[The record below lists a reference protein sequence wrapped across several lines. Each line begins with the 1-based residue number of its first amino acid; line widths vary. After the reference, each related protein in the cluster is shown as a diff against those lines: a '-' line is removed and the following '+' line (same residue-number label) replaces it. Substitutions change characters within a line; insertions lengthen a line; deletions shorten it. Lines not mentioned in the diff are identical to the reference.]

1 MNRTSLFPAL
11 AFGGSALAYS
21 FRLLQNR
28 TGFEPSGL
36 PVSGS
41 PWAILLPVV
50 LALVLAASLILA
62 GRIPSPKGN
71 ISCFEDAFSSFRTG
85 PLTLLTAGIFLLAIS
100 GGLQMAANLGLLPDT
115 VVLTASGLRGRS
127 LSTDSAGLLEGALTL
142 LCAICLFSTLRACR
156 YSGSRE
162 ADRAAAPAGVNG
174 LYLLLPVI
182 AMVVRLVLRYRQDSV
197 NPTLAAYYIP
207 LLALVLVTM
216 ALYLL
221 AGFAFQSGSSKTFLP
236 VSVMSIVLC
245 AAALADAQPLY
256 SILCYA
262 GFALSISGYL
272 CLHIGHLRTN

>member
-1 MNRTSLFPAL
+1 MKKNFIIDGIILIFLALILFFIALSSSEYFIFNIILGVLVGFMGILIVFSERTLLMNRTSLFPAL

-100 GGLQMAANLGLLPDT
+100 GGLQMAANLGLLPDVT
-115 VVLTASGLRGRS
+115 VLTASGLSRRT
-127 LSTDSAGLLEGALTL
+127 LSTGRGGLLEALSTL
-142 LCAICLFSTLRACR
+142 LSASCLFPP
-156 YSGSRE
+156 
-162 ADRAAAPAGVNG
+162 AAAPA
-174 LYLLLPVI
+174 
-182 AMVVRLVLRYRQDSV
+182 
-197 NPTLAAYYIP
+197 AARR
-207 LLALVLVTM
+207 A
-216 ALYLL
+216 AQ
-221 AGFAFQSGSSKTFLP
+221 AFP
-236 VSVMSIVLC
+236 
-245 AAALADAQPLY
+245 QP
-256 SILCYA
+256 
-262 GFALSISGYL
+262 G
-272 CLHIGHLRTN
+272 